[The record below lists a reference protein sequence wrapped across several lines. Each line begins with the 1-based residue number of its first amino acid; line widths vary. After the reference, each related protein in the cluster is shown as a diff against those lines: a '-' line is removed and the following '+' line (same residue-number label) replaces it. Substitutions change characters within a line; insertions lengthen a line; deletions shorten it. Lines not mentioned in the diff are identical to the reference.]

1 MTNGKFHIPHFTS
14 HITNVLVAK
23 MLRIF
28 VFAFFFSNLA
38 FAHETDSLFV
48 PPKPEKPLR
57 YCSSVKK
64 WIEFAANDSTL
75 VEITRLKGVR
85 MDLRYA
91 TFENVTGHD
100 LYCGVQRAFLHKDA
114 AVKLRRAIKVMQN
127 EMPGSELVIFDASR
141 PLYAQEALRK
151 TVRGTPYSAYVSSPA
166 TGGLHNFGLALDL
179 SITDA
184 DGNLLDM
191 GTDFDSFERCA
202 GEVGEAEALKS
213 GRLTQEQVDNR
224 NKLRKIMR
232 GAGWVPLGS
241 EWWHFNAYP
250 SKYVR
255 ENYPKFPL

>member
-1 MTNGKFHIPHFTS
+1 MMSRILLT
-14 HITNVLVAK
+14 VLFMCA
-23 MLRIF
+23 MAL
-28 VFAFFFSNLA
+28 
-38 FAHETDSLFV
+38 AHETDSLFV

-64 WIEFAANDSTL
+64 WIEYATADSNL

-91 TFENVTGHD
+91 TFDNVTGHD
-100 LYCGVQRAFLHKDA
+100 LYCGVQRAFVHKDA
-114 AVKLRRAIKVMQN
+114 AAKLRKAVKIMER

-141 PLYAQEALRK
+141 PLYAQEALRR
-151 TVRGTPYSAYVSSPA
+151 TVRGTPYSAYVSSPGK
-166 TGGLHNFGLALDL
+166 GGMHNFGLALDL
-179 SITDA
+179 SITDSTGA
-184 DGNLLDM
+184 LLDM

-202 GEVGEAEALKS
+202 GEVGEADALKS
-213 GRLTQEQVDNR
+213 GRLTQQQVDNR

>member
-1 MTNGKFHIPHFTS
+1 MMSRILLT
-14 HITNVLVAK
+14 VLFMCA
-23 MLRIF
+23 MAL
-28 VFAFFFSNLA
+28 
-38 FAHETDSLFV
+38 AHETDSLFV

-64 WIEFAANDSTL
+64 WIEYATADSNL

-91 TFENVTGHD
+91 SFDNVTGHD
-100 LYCGVQRAFLHKDA
+100 LYCGVQRAFVHKDA
-114 AVKLRRAIKVMQN
+114 AAKLRKAIKIMQR
-127 EMPGSELVIFDASR
+127 EMPGSMLVIFDASR

-179 SITDA
+179 SITDSTGA
-184 DGNLLDM
+184 LLDM

-213 GRLTQEQVDNR
+213 GRLTQQQVDNR
-224 NKLRKIMR
+224 NKLRRIMR

>member
-1 MTNGKFHIPHFTS
+1 MKKF
-14 HITNVLVAK
+14 LVA
-23 MLRIF
+23 LL
-28 VFAFFFSNLA
+28 FFWGSFC

-48 PPKPEKPLR
+48 PPKPDKPLR

-64 WIEFAANDSTL
+64 WIEFATADSNM

-91 TFENVTGHD
+91 TFDNVTGHD
-100 LYCGVQRAFLHKDA
+100 LYCGVQRAFVHKDA
-114 AVKLRRAIKVMQN
+114 AAKLRKAIKIMQR
-127 EMPGSELVIFDASR
+127 EMPGSMLVIFDASR
-141 PLYAQEALRK
+141 PLYAQEALRR
-151 TVRGTPYSAYVSSPA
+151 TVRGTPYSAYVSSPGK
-166 TGGLHNFGLALDL
+166 GGMHNFGLALDL
-179 SITDA
+179 SITDSTGA
-184 DGNLLDM
+184 LLDM

-213 GRLTQEQVDNR
+213 GRLTQQQVDNR

-241 EWWHFNAYP
+241 EWWHFNAFP

>member
-1 MTNGKFHIPHFTS
+1 MTNGKFHIPHSTFR
-14 HITNVLVAK
+14 ITNVVVGK
-23 MLRIF
+23 VRIF
-28 VFAFFFSNLA
+28 LFAFFFCTLA

-48 PPKPEKPLR
+48 PPKPEKPMR

-64 WIEFAANDSTL
+64 WLEYATNDSTL

-91 TFENVTGHD
+91 TFDNVTGHD
-100 LYCGVQRAFLHKDA
+100 LYCGVQRAFVHKDA
-114 AVKLRRAIKVMQN
+114 AAKLRRAIKIMEK
-127 EMPGSELVIFDASR
+127 EMPGSTLVIFDASR

-202 GEVGEAEALKS
+202 GAVGEAEALKS

-224 NKLRKIMR
+224 NKLRKIMK

>member
-1 MTNGKFHIPHFTS
+1 MKQSIKAILLAVCIICIP
-14 HITNVLVAK
+14 V
-23 MLRIF
+23 
-28 VFAFFFSNLA
+28 

-48 PPKPEKPLR
+48 PPKPAKPLR
-57 YCSSVKK
+57 HCSSVKK
-64 WIEFAANDSTL
+64 WIEFATNDSNM
-75 VEITRLKGVR
+75 VEISRMKGVR
-85 MDLRYA
+85 MNLRYA

-100 LYCGVQRAFLHKDA
+100 LYCGVQRAFVHKDA
-114 AVKLRRAIKVMQN
+114 AAKLRRAVKIMEKD
-127 EMPGSELVIFDASR
+127 MPGSSLVIFDASR

-179 SITDA
+179 SITDSE
-184 DGNLLDM
+184 GNLLDM

-202 GEVGEAEALKS
+202 GAVGESEALKS
-213 GRLTQEQVDNR
+213 GRLTQQQVDNR
-224 NKLRKIMR
+224 NKLRKIMKE
-232 GAGWVPLGS
+232 AGWVPLGS

>member
-1 MTNGKFHIPHFTS
+1 MENNTSHIPHFS
-14 HITNVLVAK
+14 FHIDILIGLMFRILLTVLFLCA
-23 MLRIF
+23 M
-28 VFAFFFSNLA
+28 A

-64 WIEFAANDSTL
+64 WLDFATADSSM

-91 TFENVTGHD
+91 TFDNVTGHD
-100 LYCGVQRAFLHKDA
+100 LYCGVQRAFVHKDA
-114 AVKLRRAIKVMQN
+114 AAKLRKAIKMMQR
-127 EMPGSELVIFDASR
+127 EMTGSELVIFDASR

-179 SITDA
+179 SITDSTGA
-184 DGNLLDM
+184 LLDM

-213 GRLTQEQVDNR
+213 GRLTQQQIDNR
-224 NKLRKIMR
+224 NKLRKIMK

>member
-1 MTNGKFHIPHFTS
+1 MKRSACVCLLLLFMS
-14 HITNVLVAK
+14 S
-23 MLRIF
+23 F
-28 VFAFFFSNLA
+28 V

-64 WIEFAANDSTL
+64 WIAFATADSNM
-75 VEITRLKGVR
+75 VEITHLKGVR

-100 LYCGVQRAFLHKDA
+100 LYCGVQRAFVHKDA
-114 AVKLRRAIKVMQN
+114 AAKLRKAVKIMER
-127 EMPGSELVIFDASR
+127 EMPGS
-141 PLYAQEALRK
+141 
-151 TVRGTPYSAYVSSPA
+151 TPA

>member
-1 MTNGKFHIPHFTS
+1 MTKRSIKMFFLT
-14 HITNVLVAK
+14 VCVAC
-23 MLRIF
+23 MS
-28 VFAFFFSNLA
+28 V

-48 PPKPEKPLR
+48 PPKPDKPLR

-64 WIEFAANDSTL
+64 WIEFATADSNM

-91 TFENVTGHD
+91 TFDNVTGHD
-100 LYCGVQRAFLHKDA
+100 LYCGVQRAFVHKDA
-114 AVKLRRAIKVMQN
+114 AAKLRKAIKIMQR
-127 EMPGSELVIFDASR
+127 EMPGSEFVIFDASR
-141 PLYAQEALRK
+141 PLYAQEALRR
-151 TVRGTPYSAYVSSPA
+151 TVRGTPYSAYVSSPGK
-166 TGGLHNFGLALDL
+166 GGMHNFGLALDL

-202 GEVGEAEALKS
+202 GEVGEADALKS

-241 EWWHFNAYP
+241 EWWHFNAFP

>member
-1 MTNGKFHIPHFTS
+1 MMSRILLT
-14 HITNVLVAK
+14 VLFMCA
-23 MLRIF
+23 MAL
-28 VFAFFFSNLA
+28 
-38 FAHETDSLFV
+38 AHETDSLFV

-64 WIEFAANDSTL
+64 WIEYATADSNL

-91 TFENVTGHD
+91 TFDNVTGHD
-100 LYCGVQRAFLHKDA
+100 LYCGVQRAFVHKDA
-114 AVKLRRAIKVMQN
+114 AAKLRKAVKLMER
-127 EMPGSELVIFDASR
+127 EMPGSEFVIFDASR
-141 PLYAQEALRK
+141 PLYAQEALRR

-179 SITDA
+179 SITDSTGA
-184 DGNLLDM
+184 LLDM

-202 GEVGEAEALKS
+202 GEVGEVDALKS
-213 GRLTQEQVDNR
+213 GRLTQQQVDNR

>member
-1 MTNGKFHIPHFTS
+1 MMSRILLT
-14 HITNVLVAK
+14 VLFMCA
-23 MLRIF
+23 MAL
-28 VFAFFFSNLA
+28 
-38 FAHETDSLFV
+38 AHETDSLFV

-64 WIEFAANDSTL
+64 WIEYATADSNL

-91 TFENVTGHD
+91 TFDNVTGHD
-100 LYCGVQRAFLHKDA
+100 LYCGVQRAFVHKDA
-114 AVKLRRAIKVMQN
+114 AAKLRKAVKIMER

-179 SITDA
+179 SITDSTGA
-184 DGNLLDM
+184 LLDM

-202 GEVGEAEALKS
+202 GEVGEADALKS
-213 GRLTQEQVDNR
+213 GRLTQQQVGNR

>member
-1 MTNGKFHIPHFTS
+1 M
-14 HITNVLVAK
+14 
-23 MLRIF
+23 
-28 VFAFFFSNLA
+28 
-38 FAHETDSLFV
+38 
-48 PPKPEKPLR
+48 
-57 YCSSVKK
+57 
-64 WIEFAANDSTL
+64 

-100 LYCGVQRAFLHKDA
+100 LYCGVQRAFVHKDA
-114 AVKLRRAIKVMQN
+114 AAKLRKAVKIMER

-179 SITDA
+179 GITDA

-241 EWWHFNAYP
+241 EWWHFNAYH

>member
-1 MTNGKFHIPHFTS
+1 MMSRILLT
-14 HITNVLVAK
+14 VLFMCA
-23 MLRIF
+23 MAL
-28 VFAFFFSNLA
+28 
-38 FAHETDSLFV
+38 AHETDSLFV

-64 WIEFAANDSTL
+64 WIEYATADSNL

-100 LYCGVQRAFLHKDA
+100 LYCGVQRAFVHKDA
-114 AVKLRRAIKVMQN
+114 AAKLRKAVKLMER
-127 EMPGSELVIFDASR
+127 EMPGSVLVIFDASR

-179 SITDA
+179 SITDSTGA
-184 DGNLLDM
+184 LLDM

-213 GRLTQEQVDNR
+213 GRLTQQQVDNR

>member
-1 MTNGKFHIPHFTS
+1 M
-14 HITNVLVAK
+14 
-23 MLRIF
+23 
-28 VFAFFFSNLA
+28 FFWGSFC

-48 PPKPEKPLR
+48 PPKPDKPLR

-64 WIEFAANDSTL
+64 WIEFATADSNM

-91 TFENVTGHD
+91 TFDNVTGHD
-100 LYCGVQRAFLHKDA
+100 LYCGVQRAFVHKDA
-114 AVKLRRAIKVMQN
+114 AAKLRKAIKIMQR
-127 EMPGSELVIFDASR
+127 EMPGSMLVIFDASR
-141 PLYAQEALRK
+141 PLYAQEALRR
-151 TVRGTPYSAYVSSPA
+151 TVRGTPYSAYVSSPGK
-166 TGGLHNFGLALDL
+166 GGMHNFGLALDL
-179 SITDA
+179 SITDSTGA
-184 DGNLLDM
+184 LLDM

-213 GRLTQEQVDNR
+213 GRLTQQQVDNR

-241 EWWHFNAYP
+241 EWWHFNAFP